1 LRRLRAWEVLVRER
15 RSFVSRKKAGDDR
28 AGSPKITLRDPVA
41 ALRQNRTLAKA
52 IVRFSLLC
60 HAAVLLSLGVL
71 YLPDGA
77 LRWLEIAGYSS
88 LTLAFLFVLFLSNLG
103 LCRTAGAAVLELRTA
118 NKLTLLRFALV
129 APIVLIIA
137 DAHLVAGL
145 VLYGVSGI
153 TDMADGYIARRRGQ
167 ETRFGVMMDPIAD
180 ILTTAGV
187 FGVLYAR
194 ELVPWWVVA
203 VLVARYASLG
213 LGSLLLT
220 LFVGPIEFKS
230 TITGKIVGVLQAA
243 AVILILALT
252 AAGVQWKD
260 RLGAYLFPFIALI
273 FASVI
278 VSKLVIA
285 VRHIR
290 GGPAHVGSQGRSR
303 RLSTDL
309 GDADAQPRRRDG

>member
-1 LRRLRAWEVLVRER
+1 MRER
-15 RSFVSRKKAGDDR
+15 RSFVSRKKTGDDR
-28 AGSPKITLRDPVA
+28 TGSPKIQVRDPVA

-60 HAAVLLSLGVL
+60 HAVVLLSLGVL

-88 LTLAFLFVLFLSNLG
+88 VTLAFLFVLLLSNLG
-103 LCRTAGAAVLELRTA
+103 LFRTAEGAAVLELRAA

-187 FGVLYAR
+187 FGVLYAQ

-290 GGPAHVGSQGRSR
+290 GGSAHVGSQGKSR

-309 GDADAQPRRRDG
+309 GDADAQPRGGDG

>member
-1 LRRLRAWEVLVRER
+1 MRER
-15 RSFVSRKKAGDDR
+15 RSFVSRKKTGDDR
-28 AGSPKITLRDPVA
+28 TGSPKIPVRDPVA

-88 LTLAFLFVLFLSNLG
+88 VTLAFLFVLLLSNLG
-103 LCRTAGAAVLELRTA
+103 LFRTAEGAAVLELRAA

-153 TDMADGYIARRRGQ
+153 TDMADGYIARRGGQ

-187 FGVLYAR
+187 FGVLYAQ

-290 GGPAHVGSQGRSR
+290 GGSAHVGSQGKSR

-309 GDADAQPRRRDG
+309 GDADAQPRGGDG

>member
-1 LRRLRAWEVLVRER
+1 MRER
-15 RSFVSRKKAGDDR
+15 RNLVRRKKTGDDR
-28 AGSPKITLRDPVA
+28 AGSTKIPGRGPKATPER
-41 ALRQNRTLAKA
+41 NRTIAKA
-52 IVRFSLLC
+52 IVRFSLLG

-71 YLPDGA
+71 YLPDGVP
-77 LRWLEIAGYSS
+77 RWLEIAGYSS
-88 LTLAFLFVLFLSNLG
+88 VTLACLFVLLLSNLG
-103 LCRTAGAAVLELRTA
+103 LFRTADGTASPELGTA
-118 NKLTLLRFALV
+118 NKLTLLRFTLV
-129 APIVLIIA
+129 APIVLVIA
-137 DAHLVAGL
+137 DGHLVAGL
-145 VLYGVSGI
+145 VLYAVSGI
-153 TDMADGYIARRRGQ
+153 TDVADGYIARRRGE
-167 ETRFGVMMDPIAD
+167 ETRFGVMMDPVAD

-187 FGVLYAR
+187 FGALYAQGF
-194 ELVPWWVVA
+194 VPWWVVA

-230 TITGKIVGVLQAA
+230 TVTGKIVGVLQAA
-243 AVILILALT
+243 AGMLILMLT
-252 AAGVQWKD
+252 AVGVGWKD
-260 RLGAYLFPFIALI
+260 RLGAYLFPFLALI

>member
-1 LRRLRAWEVLVRER
+1 VRER
-15 RSFVSRKKAGDDR
+15 RSFVSRKKTGDDR
-28 AGSPKITLRDPVA
+28 TGSPKIPVRDPVA

-60 HAAVLLSLGVL
+60 HAVVLLSLGVL

-88 LTLAFLFVLFLSNLG
+88 VTLAFLFVLLLSNLG
-103 LCRTAGAAVLELRTA
+103 LFRTAEGAAVLELRAA

-187 FGVLYAR
+187 FGVLYAQ

-290 GGPAHVGSQGRSR
+290 GGSAHVGSQGKSR

-309 GDADAQPRRRDG
+309 GDADAQPRGGDG

>member
-1 LRRLRAWEVLVRER
+1 VRER
-15 RSFVSRKKAGDDR
+15 KSFVSRKKAGDDR
-28 AGSPKITLRDPVA
+28 AGSPKIPLRDPVA

-88 LTLAFLFVLFLSNLG
+88 LTLAFLFVLLLSNLG
-103 LCRTAGAAVLELRTA
+103 LCRTAEGAAVLGLRAA

-194 ELVPWWVVA
+194 GLVPWWVVA

-290 GGPAHVGSQGRSR
+290 GGSAHVGSQGKSR

-309 GDADAQPRRRDG
+309 GDADAQPRGGDG